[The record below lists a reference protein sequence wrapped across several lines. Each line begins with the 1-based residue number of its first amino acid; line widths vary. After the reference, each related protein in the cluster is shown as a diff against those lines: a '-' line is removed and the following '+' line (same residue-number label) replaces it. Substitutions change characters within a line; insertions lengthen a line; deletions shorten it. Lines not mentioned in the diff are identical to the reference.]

1 MGIRVQVIMLYSKA
15 LPFHEHTNMSSTE
28 INDLIIIGGGP
39 AGTAAGVYASRKQLQ
54 TVLITKE
61 WGGQSTVSLDIQN
74 WIGSPSISGADLAK
88 DLETHLRTYAGDCV
102 SVKDNS
108 LVTGITGEQGNFTV
122 TTDDGTELTARAMLI
137 ASGSARRQLPA
148 TGAEEFEHKGLTYCA
163 SCDGPMFS
171 GQDVAV
177 IGGGNAGFES
187 AAQLLAYTKSVT
199 LLQRGD
205 RYKADPVTVEKV
217 LAHENMTGVLN
228 AQVTEV
234 YGDGFVK
241 GLKYTDPAGE
251 HDLAVAGVFVE
262 IGMIPNTDFAADIVE
277 LDEIKRVKIDPWTQK
292 TMTPG
297 IWAAGDCTT
306 VLYHQNN
313 ISAGDAV
320 RALEDIYVTL
330 KTQ

>member
-1 MGIRVQVIMLYSKA
+1 
-15 LPFHEHTNMSSTE
+15 MSE

-54 TVLITKE
+54 TVLVTKE
-61 WGGQSTVSLDIQN
+61 WGGQSTVSPDIQN

-88 DLETHLRTYAGDCV
+88 ELENHLRTYAGDCV
-102 SVKDNS
+102 RIKDNS
-108 LVTGITGEQGNFTV
+108 LVTTIAGSHGDFTV
-122 TTDDGTELTARAMLI
+122 TTDDGSELKSRAILI
-137 ASGSARRQLPA
+137 ASGSKRRQLPA
-148 TGAEEFEHKGLTYCA
+148 AGAEEFEHKGLTYCA

-199 LLQRGD
+199 LLQRSD
-205 RYKADPVTVEKV
+205 RYKADPITVEKV

-228 AQVTEV
+228 AQVTEIF
-234 YGDGFVK
+234 GDGFVK
-241 GLKYTDPAGE
+241 GLKYTDSDGE
-251 HDLAVAGVFVE
+251 HELPVAGVFVE
-262 IGMIPNTDFAADIVE
+262 IGMIPNTDFAADIVA
-277 LDEIKRVKIDPWTQK
+277 LDDIKRVKIDPWTQK
-292 TMTPG
+292 TETLG

-330 KTQ
+330 KTT